1 MVELRRPGLAILL
14 ASGLACAGEAPPVDG
29 AAPPAAEVPPA
40 AAARPARPAGMPAYP
55 GTRTDVYD
63 PWEPYNR
70 QMFKFNMAI
79 DRGVLRPLARTYR
92 DTVPAMARTGIS
104 NFLDN
109 LEQPLSSV
117 NALLQGKPV
126 QAGSDLARFVINL
139 TLGLGGFLDPASSL
153 GLRTGDEDFGQTLG
167 KWGVGPGPYLALP
180 FLPARGVRDWFG
192 EVADNRLEPSTY
204 LDDEWARWGAKGL
217 DLLEQRY
224 RLLDLDEALDSAY
237 DPYAFVRDAWTQRR
251 EYKVNDGVT
260 TPTDYDDLYED
271 PAEDLPATEEPP
283 PADEPPPR

>member
-1 MVELRRPGLAILL
+1 VVELRRLGLAALL
-14 ASGLACAGEAPPVDG
+14 ASGLACAGEAPP
-29 AAPPAAEVPPA
+29 AEPPAAWPADLPP
-40 AAARPARPAGMPAYP
+40 RP

-92 DTVPAMARTGIS
+92 DTVPATARTGVS

-139 TLGLGGFLDPASSL
+139 TLGLGGVLDPASAL
-153 GLRTGDEDFGQTLG
+153 GLDQGDEDFGQTLG
-167 KWGVGPGPYLALP
+167 KWGVGPGPYLVLP
-180 FLPARGVRDWFG
+180 FMPARSLRDWGG
-192 EVADNRLEPSTY
+192 EVLDQRGEPSSY
-204 LDDEWARWGAKGL
+204 LEDDVARLGAKGL
-217 DLLEQRY
+217 DLLESRY
-224 RLLDLDEALDSAY
+224 RVLDLDEALDSAY

-271 PAEDLPATEEPP
+271 PAEDMPAAEEPP

>member
-1 MVELRRPGLAILL
+1 VVDLRRLGLAALL
-14 ASGLACAGEAPPVDG
+14 ASGLACAGEAP
-29 AAPPAAEVPPA
+29 AE
-40 AAARPARPAGMPAYP
+40 PAGMPAYP

-92 DTVPAMARTGIS
+92 DTVPATARTGVS

-117 NALLQGKPV
+117 NALLQGKPK
-126 QAGSDLARFVINL
+126 QAGSDMARFVINL
-139 TLGLGGFLDPASSL
+139 TLGLGGVLDPASAL
-153 GLRTGDEDFGQTLG
+153 GLGQGDEDFGQTLG
-167 KWGVGPGPYLALP
+167 KWGVGPGPYLVLP
-180 FLPARGVRDWFG
+180 FMPARSLRDWGG
-192 EVADNRLEPSTY
+192 EVLDQRGEPSSY
-204 LDDEWARWGAKGL
+204 IEDDVARIGAKGL
-217 DLLEQRY
+217 DLLEARY
-224 RLLDLDEALDSAY
+224 RVLDLDEALDSAY
-237 DPYAFVRDAWTQRR
+237 DQYAFVRDAWTQRR

-260 TPTDYDDLYED
+260 QSTDYDDLYED
-271 PAEDLPATEEPP
+271 PLDEPPAEEP